1 MAVPSY
7 KALTMKALLRSGP
20 VTSLLGALI
29 WGWMALIA
37 RTVRWRIE
45 GADGVKAAWTEAG
58 GVIAGAWHSRIML
71 LPSGW
76 LREFRPWRARPGP
89 VAMLIS
95 LSPDGEPVAKAIRW
109 LGLVGIRGSKANRR
123 KRDKDKGG
131 GRAIAEA
138 VQHLREGGALCI
150 TPDGPR
156 GPREEVGLGPILL
169 AQRAGVPIVPYALA
183 SAPCWRLDT
192 WDRFVIPLPFTR
204 GAIVFGEPLTVE
216 RDRDVSQLRAELQRR
231 MDAAQARADAL
242 ASGQDAPLE
251 PRSSR
256 AA

>member
-1 MAVPSY
+1 
-7 KALTMKALLRSGP
+7 MKSLLRSGP
-20 VTSLLGALI
+20 VTWFLGALI
-29 WGWMALIA
+29 WAWMALIA
-37 RTVRWRIE
+37 HTVRWRTE
-45 GADGVKAAWTEAG
+45 GADELKAAWSEAG
-58 GVIAGAWHSRIML
+58 GVIAGAWHSQIIL

-76 LREFRPWRARPGP
+76 LRELRPWRERPGP

-95 LSPDGEPVAKAIRW
+95 LSPDGEPVARAIRW
-109 LGLVGIRGSKANRR
+109 LGTVGIRGSKGNSR

-169 AQRAGVPIVPYALA
+169 AKRAGVPIVPYALA
-183 SAPCWRLDT
+183 CAPCWRLDT
-192 WDRFVIPLPFTR
+192 WDRFVVPLPFTR
-204 GAIVFGEPLTVE
+204 GAIVFGEPLSVE
-216 RDRDVSQLRAELQRR
+216 RDRDVNQLRSELQRR
-231 MDAAQARADAL
+231 MAKAQARAEQL
-242 ASGQDAPLE
+242 ARGEGAPLQ